1 MFTNKLILAASV
13 SVIIASQS
21 ANAVIGPIKI
31 TLNPTELSSNYFNE
45 IDIKAPF
52 SSEVYTEADIKASKS
67 TNVYDFLTQN
77 TSLALA
83 PSSGNRF
90 SQSISARGFGLT
102 DGYQNIV
109 VTLNGRRLN
118 NIDMTNSNL
127 GGINIDSIEKIEIA
141 MGSGS
146 VVYGDNATAGA
157 VHIFTKTNEGFNT
170 STSFGNY
177 GHQKRTLSY
186 GISDDTFNFN
196 ILIDRLDHGGYG
208 SPDSIGNKDKG
219 SQANANTSL
228 GFRLE
233 NGANIQFDRLN
244 YKVNNKY
251 PYSLSK
257 TQFDLNPSNDS
268 SSKARTHKDADSTTT
283 GLKVTFPLSNNLE
296 VNFDTFKTKKYS
308 QTRYGNATGY
318 GAWGK
323 KDYDYSNNDLTI
335 TYSKDNIKINSGIKS
350 LKANRKGSS
359 DTLTKNNMGL
369 FSQLQLTRNN
379 TLFNI
384 GIRSETVD
392 HKYVPNTGTNDI
404 RKTKFNAFDIGFN
417 TSLNESTTI
426 FSNYN
431 QAFQSPDIDRYFK
444 WKSDYSGLEYDG
456 DLKAPKSKTINIGV
470 NYLTDNSKTKATLYR
485 TNLTNEIYL
494 CKQIVASDCSLYGD
508 NTNLDKS
515 HKFGLELN
523 NKFNVNPKL
532 STIVNYAY
540 TVAEIDSEDRGS
552 GAFNG
557 KTLPMTSKHNISASA
572 IYTFNDKA
580 NITLTQKYRSKG
592 FAADDFSNT
601 FTQKQMAYNSTDF
614 NFSYLTDKELKI
626 NFDVENLFD
635 NSYGTSIQDDTIY
648 PASFTRNVKVSI
660 HRKF

>member
-13 SVIIASQS
+13 SVIIASQP
-21 ANAVIGPIKI
+21 AIAVIGPIKI

-296 VNFDTFKTKKYS
+296 VNFDTFKTQS
-308 QTRYGNATGY
+308 
-318 GAWGK
+318 
-323 KDYDYSNNDLTI
+323 I
-335 TYSKDNIKINSGIKS
+335 
-350 LKANRKGSS
+350 
-359 DTLTKNNMGL
+359 
-369 FSQLQLTRNN
+369 
-379 TLFNI
+379 
-384 GIRSETVD
+384 
-392 HKYVPNTGTNDI
+392 DI
-404 RKTKFNAFDIGFN
+404 
-417 TSLNESTTI
+417 
-426 FSNYN
+426 
-431 QAFQSPDIDRYFK
+431 Q
-444 WKSDYSGLEYDG
+444 
-456 DLKAPKSKTINIGV
+456 
-470 NYLTDNSKTKATLYR
+470 
-485 TNLTNEIYL
+485 
-494 CKQIVASDCSLYGD
+494 
-508 NTNLDKS
+508 
-515 HKFGLELN
+515 
-523 NKFNVNPKL
+523 
-532 STIVNYAY
+532 
-540 TVAEIDSEDRGS
+540 
-552 GAFNG
+552 
-557 KTLPMTSKHNISASA
+557 
-572 IYTFNDKA
+572 
-580 NITLTQKYRSKG
+580 
-592 FAADDFSNT
+592 
-601 FTQKQMAYNSTDF
+601 
-614 NFSYLTDKELKI
+614 
-626 NFDVENLFD
+626 
-635 NSYGTSIQDDTIY
+635 
-648 PASFTRNVKVSI
+648 
-660 HRKF
+660 

>member
-1 MFTNKLILAASV
+1 MFNKKLFLAV
-13 SVIIASQS
+13 SFTALVLSQPS
-21 ANAVIGPIKI
+21 NAVIGPIKI
-31 TLNPTELSSNYFNE
+31 TLNATELSSNYFNE
-45 IDIKAPF
+45 VDTKAPF
-52 SSEVYTEADIKASKS
+52 SSEVYTESDIKSSKS
-67 TNVYDFLTQN
+67 KNVYDFLTQN

-141 MGSGS
+141 RGSGS
-146 VVYGDNATAGA
+146 VIYGDNATAGA
-157 VHIFTKTNEGFNT
+157 IHIFTKANEGFNT

-177 GHQKRTLSY
+177 GHQKRTISY
-186 GISDDTFNFN
+186 GASDDSYNIS

-219 SQANANTSL
+219 QQSNANISF
-228 GFRLE
+228 GFNLE
-233 NGANIQFDRLN
+233 NGTSIQFDRLN

-257 TQFDLNPSNDS
+257 TQFELNPANDA

-283 GLKVTFPLSNNLE
+283 GLKINYPISENLDII
-296 VNFDTFKTKKYS
+296 FDTFDTEKYS

-318 GAWGK
+318 GSWSK
-323 KDYDYSNNDLTI
+323 NDYEYSANDFTLS
-335 TYSKDNIKINSGIKS
+335 YSKDNIKIDSGIKS
-350 LKANRKGSS
+350 FKADRKGSS
-359 DTLTKNNMGL
+359 DKLTKNNMGL

-384 GIRSETVD
+384 GIRNETVD
-392 HKYVPNTGTNDI
+392 HKYLPNTGASDI
-404 RKTKFNAFDIGFN
+404 RETKFNAFDIGFN
-417 TSLNESTTI
+417 SRLNERTTI

-431 QAFQSPDIDRYFK
+431 QAFQSPDVDRYFK

-456 DLKAPKSKTINIGV
+456 NLKAPKSKTINIGI
-470 NYLTDNSKTKATLYR
+470 NYLSDNSKTKATLYR

-494 CKQIVASDCSLYGD
+494 CKQIVASDCSYYGD

-515 HKFGLELN
+515 HKFGLEFN
-523 NKFNVNPKL
+523 NKFNVNSKL
-532 STIVNYAY
+532 SSIVNYAY
-540 TVAEIDSEDRGS
+540 TIAEIDSEDKGS

-572 IYTFNDKA
+572 IYTLNDKA
-580 NITLTQKYRSKG
+580 NMTLTQKYRSKG
-592 FAADDFSNT
+592 YAADDFSNT
-601 FTQKQMAYNSTDF
+601 FTQRQMAYNSTDF
-614 NFSYLTDKELKI
+614 NFTYTTNNDLKF
-626 NFDVENLFD
+626 NFDVENMFD

-648 PASFTRNVKVSI
+648 PASFTRNVKVSLS
-660 HRKF
+660 RKF